1 MYRILMVVFVSLC
14 ALVMYSMEKDGKK
27 TGGYTLLWEQVLPS
41 APAVDPGLSIEVRDG
56 SEHSDLLVLSPPL
69 TSPPKTIPL
78 TPTAPTGESPALGS
92 GSPATSEE
100 CEAFVSPLSQNSA
113 VHKRVQSFCDLDI
126 RKRQPLTRGKWCCI
140 VGSCAG
146 VGVLAGA
153 VLYVVYKY
161 THAF

>member
-1 MYRILMVVFVSLC
+1 MYRILILGIISFC
-14 ALVMYSMEKDGKK
+14 ALVMYGQEQGKK
-27 TGGYTLLWEQVLPS
+27 TEVYTLAWEQVPSS

-56 SEHSDLLVLSPPL
+56 NTPSNSSSASTPL

-78 TPTAPTGESPALGS
+78 TPTVPTGESPVLGS

-100 CEAFVSPLSQNSA
+100 CEALVSPLTPNRIT
-113 VHKRVQSFCDLDI
+113 HKRVQSFSASVI
-126 RKRQPLTRGKWCCI
+126 QRQRQPLTCGKWCCI

-146 VGVLAGA
+146 VGVIAGT
-153 VLYVVYKY
+153 VLFLIHKY